1 MIHEFQF
8 IEKLEKD
15 SIYQAWHF
23 RFTFRYTDDP
33 INLHKPTFH
42 TFISVKYP
50 NELQIRQEITKQDSG
65 PYLELQYTIQDEQFH
80 TRYDRR
86 DCFNFNVVNNNFAEK
101 SNLPETPAY
110 GVCQPHQ
117 CTSSVF
123 LEFVTY
129 KKTLRFVMISV

>member
-1 MIHEFQF
+1 M
-8 IEKLEKD
+8 
-15 SIYQAWHF
+15 
-23 RFTFRYTDDP
+23 
-33 INLHKPTFH
+33 
-42 TFISVKYP
+42 YP
-50 NELQIRQEITKQDSG
+50 NELQIRQEITTQDSA

-101 SNLPETPAY
+101 SNLHETPAY

-117 CTSSVF
+117 CTSVF